1 MDVKLRIFLAIGVVI
16 YFVLL
21 VIMLKRRRII
31 LKYTLMWMLAGL
43 VLVVFLLWPRLV
55 FNTSA
60 LIGISNPVNAVF
72 LLFAA
77 CVLLLLLSLTSIVS
91 QFNRTNRET
100 IQALA
105 LLEKRVRELENEKAT
120 QSKSNTT
127 IKPEEE

>member
-1 MDVKLRIFLAIGVVI
+1 MNEKLRIFLAIGVII

-21 VIMLKRRRII
+21 VYMLKRRRVI
-31 LKYTLMWMLAGL
+31 LKYTLTWMLAGL
-43 VLVVFLLWPRLV
+43 VLVVLLIWPRLV
-55 FNTSA
+55 FDASA

-105 LLEKRVRELENEKAT
+105 LLEKRVRELENDK
-120 QSKSNTT
+120 TT
-127 IKPEEE
+127 NEKPEEEK

>member
-1 MDVKLRIFLAIGVVI
+1 MNEKLRIFLAIGVII

-21 VIMLKRRRII
+21 VYMLKRRRVI
-31 LKYTLMWMLAGL
+31 LKYTLTWMLAGL
-43 VLVVFLLWPRLV
+43 VLVVFLIWPRLV
-55 FNTSA
+55 FDASA

-72 LLFAA
+72 LLFAG

-105 LLEKRVRELENEKAT
+105 LLEKRVRELENDK
-120 QSKSNTT
+120 TT
-127 IKPEEE
+127 NEKPEEEK